1 MVGIAPIDY
10 VLDRPGAR
18 TMEEIA
24 VRRIP
29 MGRGFVYILTLV
41 FMAGLAFLTVRVLL
55 DDGPT
60 IVVIAALVILAVLVF
75 GALGA
80 LGGRG
85 REGR

>member
-1 MVGIAPIDY
+1 
-10 VLDRPGAR
+10 
-18 TMEEIA
+18 
-24 VRRIP
+24 

-41 FMAGLAFLTVRVLL
+41 FVAALAFLTVRVLL

-60 IVVIAALVILAVLVF
+60 IVVIVALAILAVLVF